1 MKIINLTKKEEEW
14 IKELKKVLKKQ
25 PKSLML
31 FADGHLNV
39 LKTEFEDGIKED
51 GRIDRDSV
59 VATILNECDGG
70 AF

>member
-1 MKIINLTKKEEEW
+1 MEIINLTKKEEEW

-31 FADGHLNV
+31 FADGHLNI
-39 LKTEFEDGIKED
+39 LITDFDNGLNEK
-51 GRIDRDSV
+51 GRMDRDSI
-59 VATILNECDGG
+59 VATILNACDGG

>member
-59 VATILNECDGG
+59 VATILNACDGG